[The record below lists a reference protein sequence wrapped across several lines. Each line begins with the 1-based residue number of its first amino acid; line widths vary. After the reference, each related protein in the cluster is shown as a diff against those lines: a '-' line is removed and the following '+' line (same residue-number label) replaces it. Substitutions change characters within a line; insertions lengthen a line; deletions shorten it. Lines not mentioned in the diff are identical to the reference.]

1 MPTTLT
7 TQTALQW
14 LKTGQ
19 APQQRLTEVVRALAL
34 LSGEV
39 AITADRLKQLGPDV
53 EMALLVEAEARGRLD
68 LVQHLS
74 NEAAS
79 KTCAKH
85 AKKLLFRA
93 KQRGVVVPEHKV
105 PVRAPVNLA
114 TQPEPLPSYA
124 SSFDGTGGQLLLL
137 GGWAQTEGPYCL
149 MAMVSD
155 TEGLISAWYLADTSR
170 TQQREMLDRL
180 KNQFPGFAVQVPEG
194 FAAGRIR
201 WGLERRDALKQTFEG
216 DQAEVRRVLAD
227 VEAVPAVDV
236 ELDPEDE
243 ARIDERIEAAAS
255 LVVDPSFATW
265 LSLPRAVLQDLQ
277 NKALQDKDK
286 TLESEVARQK
296 AQVLRDA
303 AVDAWLDT
311 STRERLADRL
321 EMTSWL
327 LVMDGRR
334 EHALLAVSTARG
346 LRDAKRPAYSLGF
359 VRAAVERTAPI
370 ASLADLVGGEL
381 SALAALQP
389 R

>member
-1 MPTTLT
+1 MPTTPA

-19 APQQRLTEVVRALAL
+19 APPQRLTEVVRALAL

-39 AITADRLKQLGPDV
+39 AITAERLKQLGPDV

-68 LVQHLS
+68 LVQHLC

-79 KTCAKH
+79 KPCAKH
-85 AKKLLFRA
+85 AKKVLFRA
-93 KQRGVVVPEHKV
+93 RQRGVVVPEHKV
-105 PVRAPVNLA
+105 QTRAPVSLA

-155 TEGLISAWYLADTSR
+155 TDGLISAWYLADTSR

-180 KNQFPGFAVQVPEG
+180 KHQFPGFAVQVPEA

-201 WGLERRDALKQTFEG
+201 WGLERRDALRQTFEG

-243 ARIDERIEAAAS
+243 ARIDERIEAAAI
-255 LVVDPSFATW
+255 LVSDPSFATW
-265 LSLPRAVLQDLQ
+265 LNLPRQIATDLQ
-277 NKALQDKDK
+277 AQAEKQLDADADEA
-286 TLESEVARQK
+286 TVRQK
-296 AQVLRDA
+296 LNELRDV
-303 AVDAWLDT
+303 AVDGWLD
-311 STRERLADRL
+311 RPARDRLADRL

-327 LVMDGRR
+327 LVLDNKR
-334 EHALLAVSTARG
+334 EQALLAVSTARG
-346 LRDAKRPAYSLGF
+346 LRDAQKPAHTLGF
-359 VRAAVERTAPI
+359 VRAAVERSAPLDGLVRTQ
-370 ASLADLVGGEL
+370 LALRRPAVPVV
-381 SALAALQP
+381 AP
-389 R
+389 